1 MSVEWWWKVKIESHV
16 CLLIACIVCL
26 VHTHGEVATGGSAA
40 VWTCEVLG
48 GGLGHFHQS
57 PSSILAK
64 CKPLADAVMTSEFL
78 GGVPRA
84 GKRRRECGARPSA
97 VASATAPS
105 HIFAQAF
112 HLRLKS
118 TSPRSVGPRLS
129 AGNMTVLGMARHWY
143 AGWHTSVTLV
153 PASYL
158 YQCCIMA
165 PPSEHDITSGKRR

>member
-26 VHTHGEVATGGSAA
+26 VHAHGEVATGGSAA

-78 GGVPRA
+78 GGVSRA

-118 TSPRSVGPRLS
+118 TSPRSSTVCGKYDSPWHGSPLVCRLAHVCYLCTCELPVS
-129 AGNMTVLGMARHWY
+129 VLYHG
-143 AGWHTSVTLV
+143 TPV
-153 PASYL
+153 
-158 YQCCIMA
+158 
-165 PPSEHDITSGKRR
+165 